1 MVASGGLLLKNLC
14 TASIS
19 FMRRNTATATVSASD
34 IGMKWGQGNM
44 KQGMPL
50 EDYVG
55 KRYPKQQT
63 DYLLDLGRSIIMMLQ
78 QKRLTV

>member
-1 MVASGGLLLKNLC
+1 
-14 TASIS
+14 
-19 FMRRNTATATVSASD
+19 
-34 IGMKWGQGNM
+34 MKWGQGNM